1 LCTSTS
7 CSSEGTLPPRPHR
20 AASHTVTTLV
30 GRLVNGGGSGGGS
43 HECVVGVVPARCAA
57 ASLASTLVC
66 FVYHTDLCSCSC
78 ESYIPS
84 PPNVLHANTQPF
96 VASVSRGSSG
106 YGHQDLE
113 LIRDLPLVLFCPN
126 GVCVC
131 VCVCVCVYVWLCGC
145 VRVRVC
151 VCTCA
156 CAYVQSA

>member
-1 LCTSTS
+1 MCGG
-7 CSSEGTLPPRPHR
+7 CC
-20 AASHTVTTLV
+20 V
-30 GRLVNGGGSGGGS
+30 GALFS
-43 HECVVGVVPARCAA
+43 CVVGFDTPV
-57 ASLASTLVC
+57 

-131 VCVCVCVYVWLCGC
+131 VYVWLCGC
-145 VRVRVC
+145 VRVRVRLGRIR
-151 VCTCA
+151 V
-156 CAYVQSA
+156 